1 MCLYSILLGFTMEL
15 FNGNISLRNY
25 RIDNAFPTFELEV
38 HNVLTFSFGN
48 DQYTRIT
55 NQKIA
60 TYVGQSSRTAE
71 ILFQG
76 QKC

>member
-38 HNVLTFSFGN
+38 HNVLTLTLETTS
-48 DQYTRIT
+48 TPALLIKR
-55 NQKIA
+55 
-60 TYVGQSSRTAE
+60 
-71 ILFQG
+71 
-76 QKC
+76 